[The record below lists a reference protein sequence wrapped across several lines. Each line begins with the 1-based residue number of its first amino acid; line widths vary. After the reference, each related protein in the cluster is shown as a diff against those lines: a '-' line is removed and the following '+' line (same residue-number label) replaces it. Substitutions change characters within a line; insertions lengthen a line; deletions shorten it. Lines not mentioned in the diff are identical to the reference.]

1 MLFRFYGRS
10 CLAALFCGLSM
21 AFAQTETDELVERL
35 GELMAEN
42 LSEDFDFSELA
53 ERLAFYRD
61 HPVDLNKTTGGELR
75 DLVFVPEPFIEN
87 LLKHRAQ
94 SGDFVSVYE
103 LQAIPGMD
111 QELLRLLLPFV
122 TVGVPPSL
130 QGLRPRHLLREGR
143 HDVMIRYGRT
153 LQQRQGYRIKD
164 TTRSRYLGTPDQL
177 FVRYRYNFG
186 NDLQVAVNMKKDAGE
201 AFFSGAQPYGFDFY
215 SGSIY
220 LRNQGKLKNLVIGDY
235 ALQFGQGLAVWSG
248 LGFGKGTMVHHIA
261 KHATGLRP
269 YTSSNEVLFLRGASA
284 TLGLGPF
291 SWTPFASLRRLDG
304 TVSEAD
310 DGTAQAGSLGQTG
323 LHRTPTEV
331 ANRGAL
337 RQWVYGM
344 NLQYDQKG
352 LRLGAAAL
360 RTQFDVAIS
369 PPDLP
374 RNRYAFRG
382 DALWNASLYYH
393 YSWRGVYVFG
403 EAAHRLGAGF
413 AILNGLVAGLSPKLS
428 LALLHRHY
436 GPDYHSYFN
445 QGFAEGSQAVNE
457 RGFYSGIVYHPSRR
471 VEWVLYTDIFHFPWL
486 RYRVNAPSQGIDLL
500 SQFTYTWYKKASLSI
515 RYRYRLKQEN
525 AAVEDVPFVPI
536 VDVVRQQFRIGGEYK
551 FGDRWTM
558 RNRAEV
564 SFYQKEGVPAEWGWM
579 TYQDVI
585 YKPMASRLSGNIRVA
600 VFGTPGYNSRIY
612 AYENN
617 VLYAGSFPM
626 YHNHGIRT
634 YVNLRRRFGRR
645 MDVWARYATFLYR
658 GVDEV
663 GSGLDAIAGNQRSD
677 VRIQIRWQF

>member
-220 LRNQGKLKNLVIGDY
+220 LRNQGK
-235 ALQFGQGLAVWSG
+235 
-248 LGFGKGTMVHHIA
+248 
-261 KHATGLRP
+261 
-269 YTSSNEVLFLRGASA
+269 
-284 TLGLGPF
+284 
-291 SWTPFASLRRLDG
+291 
-304 TVSEAD
+304 
-310 DGTAQAGSLGQTG
+310 
-323 LHRTPTEV
+323 
-331 ANRGAL
+331 
-337 RQWVYGM
+337 
-344 NLQYDQKG
+344 
-352 LRLGAAAL
+352 
-360 RTQFDVAIS
+360 
-369 PPDLP
+369 
-374 RNRYAFRG
+374 
-382 DALWNASLYYH
+382 
-393 YSWRGVYVFG
+393 
-403 EAAHRLGAGF
+403 
-413 AILNGLVAGLSPKLS
+413 
-428 LALLHRHY
+428 
-436 GPDYHSYFN
+436 
-445 QGFAEGSQAVNE
+445 
-457 RGFYSGIVYHPSRR
+457 
-471 VEWVLYTDIFHFPWL
+471 
-486 RYRVNAPSQGIDLL
+486 
-500 SQFTYTWYKKASLSI
+500 
-515 RYRYRLKQEN
+515 
-525 AAVEDVPFVPI
+525 
-536 VDVVRQQFRIGGEYK
+536 
-551 FGDRWTM
+551 
-558 RNRAEV
+558 
-564 SFYQKEGVPAEWGWM
+564 
-579 TYQDVI
+579 
-585 YKPMASRLSGNIRVA
+585 
-600 VFGTPGYNSRIY
+600 
-612 AYENN
+612 
-617 VLYAGSFPM
+617 
-626 YHNHGIRT
+626 
-634 YVNLRRRFGRR
+634 
-645 MDVWARYATFLYR
+645 
-658 GVDEV
+658 
-663 GSGLDAIAGNQRSD
+663 
-677 VRIQIRWQF
+677 